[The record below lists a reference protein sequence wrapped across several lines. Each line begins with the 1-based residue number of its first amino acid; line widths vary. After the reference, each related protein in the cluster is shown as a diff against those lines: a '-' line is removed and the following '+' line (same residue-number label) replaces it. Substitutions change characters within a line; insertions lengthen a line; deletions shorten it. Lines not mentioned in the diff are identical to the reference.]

1 MGGTGSPAAADEATQ
16 DALAYKLYQQ
26 RGTAP
31 WPSCSA
37 QRLEDA

>member
-1 MGGTGSPAAADEATQ
+1 MGATGDPADAPEAEQDRIAAKL
-16 DALAYKLYQQ
+16 LAA

-37 QRLEDA
+37 AAS